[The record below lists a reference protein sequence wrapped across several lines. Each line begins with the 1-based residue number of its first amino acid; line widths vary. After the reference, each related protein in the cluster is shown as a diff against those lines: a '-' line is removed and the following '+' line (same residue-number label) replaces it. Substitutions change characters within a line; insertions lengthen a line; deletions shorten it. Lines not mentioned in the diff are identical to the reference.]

1 MTKLE
6 VFDPA
11 MCCSTG
17 VCGPQVDPALA
28 RFEADLRWLGSQGA
42 DVTRYNLGSEPGA
55 FAGSDIVRTVLQAGG
70 EDVLPVVL
78 VDGKLKWT
86 GHYPTRDELAAAVPS
101 LATPGGASADAGCC
115 APAATDP
122 ASAVAS
128 SGAAGDA
135 CCAPSTVQI
144 GSALTAASPTPSTGG
159 CC

>member
-28 RFEADLRWLGSQGA
+28 RFEAELRWLGSQGA

-86 GHYPTRDELAAAVPS
+86 GHYPTRDELAASVPS
-101 LATPGGASADAGCC
+101 LAAPAAASADAGCC
-115 APAATDP
+115 APAASTADT
-122 ASAVAS
+122 AADAS
-128 SGAAGDA
+128 SGAVGDA
-135 CCAPSTVQI
+135 CCAPSTVHI
-144 GSALTAASPTPSTGG
+144 GSAPAAASLGG

>member
-42 DVTRYNLGSEPGA
+42 EVTRYNLGSEPGA

-86 GHYPTRDELAAAVPS
+86 GHYPTRDELAAVVPS
-101 LATPGGASADAGCC
+101 LAAPAAASADAGGC
-115 APAATDP
+115 APAASTADP
-122 ASAVAS
+122 AADAS
-128 SGAAGDA
+128 SGAVGDA

-144 GSALTAASPTPSTGG
+144 GSAPAAASLGG

>member
-1 MTKLE
+1 
-6 VFDPA
+6 
-11 MCCSTG
+11 

-70 EDVLPVVL
+70 EAVLPVVL

-101 LATPGGASADAGCC
+101 LAAQATAPASADAGCC
-115 APAATDP
+115 APAASSADTAAD
-122 ASAVAS
+122 ASGS
-128 SGAAGDA
+128 AAGDA
-135 CCAPSTVQI
+135 CCAQSTVQI
-144 GSALTAASPTPSTGG
+144 GSTSAAASPTSSTGG

>member
-11 MCCSTG
+11 MCCSSG

-101 LATPGGASADAGCC
+101 LA
-115 APAATDP
+115 APAAAGADAACCTP
-122 ASAVAS
+122 AASTADTAADAS
-128 SGAAGDA
+128 SGTAGDA
-135 CCAPSTVQI
+135 CCAPSTVRI
-144 GSALTAASPTPSTGG
+144 GSAPAAASSGG

>member
-17 VCGPQVDPALA
+17 VCGPQVDPRLA
-28 RFEADLRWLGSQGA
+28 TFEADLRWLGAQGA

-55 FAGSDIVRTVLQAGG
+55 FAGSDVVRTILQSGG

-78 VDGKLKWT
+78 VDGRLRWT
-86 GHYPTRDELAAAVPS
+86 GHYPTRDELAAT
-101 LATPGGASADAGCC
+101 L
-115 APAATDP
+115 PAATLP
-122 ASAVAS
+122 A
-128 SGAAGDA
+128 AAPATAEAACCSPADQVGDA
-135 CCAPSTVQI
+135 CCAPAAAQPLQVV
-144 GSALTAASPTPSTGG
+144 SAPAAGACSPDNG

>member
-17 VCGPQVDPALA
+17 VCGPQVDPKLA
-28 RFEADLRWLGSQGA
+28 SFEADLRWLSAQGA
-42 DVTRYNLGSEPGA
+42 EVTRYNLGSEPGA
-55 FAGSDIVRTVLQAGG
+55 FAGSDLVRTILQSGG

-86 GHYPTRDELAAAVPS
+86 GHYPSRDELAATLSSAE
-101 LATPGGASADAGCC
+101 AT
-115 APAATDP
+115 TP
-122 ASAVAS
+122 ASACTPD
-128 SGAAGDA
+128 AAG
-135 CCAPSTVQI
+135 S
-144 GSALTAASPTPSTGG
+144 SGG